1 MRILNLFILLLF
13 VAIGWESFGQ
23 NATVYGSLRD
33 ERNHAVEKA
42 EVFLFGYPSGTTS
55 NEDGEYEFSVPSDEK
70 ITVYFKYLGYKI
82 EMFDLNLKPGER
94 KKIDVRFQVEK
105 HVVDNIDIFAE
116 QERSMN
122 MTRLDPKIINV
133 LPDASGG
140 IEGIVKTF
148 PGVSSNNELSSQYS
162 VRGGNFDENLVYVND
177 IEVYRPFLVRSGQQ
191 EGLSFINPD
200 MVSSILFSA
209 GGFEAKYGD
218 KMSSVL
224 DIKYKKPT
232 EFGASASASLMGG
245 SAHIEGSTDD
255 HRFTHIS
262 GFRYK
267 SNQYILKSM
276 DTQGDYK
283 PTFIDFQT
291 FWTFD
296 VNDKLELNFLGN
308 FARNKYLFVPTT
320 RETSFGTVHEA
331 LKLKIYFD
339 GQELN
344 QFTTFTG
351 ALAAHYKPNLSTKL
365 SLTAS
370 AYQTREEETF
380 DIQGQYYLNELDN
393 QLGSDNLG
401 DSLMNLGIGT
411 FLNHARN
418 YLDATV
424 LSVSHKGYMTNDQNF
439 LQWGAKFQH
448 EIISNELNEWQML
461 DSAGYSLPY
470 NNQLGSPDSVV
481 GLYSTIITDAALDL
495 NRVTGYIQNTYS
507 FERDSV
513 EYSFTAGIR
522 SHFSDLNN
530 ELLLSPRVNFAFKPN
545 WEKDFLF
552 RFATGYYYQP
562 PFFKELKKLNGE
574 INTQIQAQKSIHFV
588 AGSDYQFKVWNR
600 DFKFIAEAYYK
611 QLENLIP
618 YDVDN
623 VRIRYYGNN
632 NAKGYAMGV
641 DFKVNGQFVNGA
653 ESWASLSFMRTRE
666 VINGIFIYNDTDS
679 TIEIAGNTG
688 YIPRPTDQIMNFG
701 LFFQDYLPGNPS
713 YKMQLNLLYGTGL
726 PFGPPNSN
734 KAIKDWPTMPAY
746 RRVDIGFSKVLKS
759 EDRVMANSV
768 LKNFKSLWIA
778 VEIFNL
784 LDINNTISHM
794 WITDI
799 RNHQYAVPNYLTSR
813 RLNVKLIARF

>member
-1 MRILNLFILLLF
+1 MKIVNLFILLIF
-13 VAIGWESFGQ
+13 SAIGLESFGQ
-23 NATVYGSLRD
+23 NATLYGSLKD
-33 ERNHAVEKA
+33 ERNRPVEKA
-42 EVFLFGYPSGTTS
+42 EIFLFGYPSGTTS
-55 NEDGEYEFSVPSDEK
+55 NAEGEYEFSVPSNEK

-82 EMFDLNLKPGER
+82 EKFDLELKPGER
-94 KKIDVRFQVEK
+94 KKINVHFKVEK
-105 HVVDNIDIFAE
+105 HEVENIDIFAE

-122 MTRLDPKIINV
+122 MTRLDPKLINV

-177 IEVYRPFLVRSGQQ
+177 IEVYRPFLIRSGQQ
-191 EGLSFINPD
+191 EGLSFINAD

-245 SAHIEGSTDD
+245 SFHLEGSTDN
-255 HRFTHIS
+255 HRLTHIS

-276 DTQGDYK
+276 DTQGDYQ

-291 FWTFD
+291 YWTFD
-296 VNDKLELNFLGN
+296 VTDKFEVNFLGN
-308 FARNKYLFVPTT
+308 FAQNKYLFIPTT

-339 GQELN
+339 GKELN

-380 DIQGQYYLNELDN
+380 DILGQYYLNELDN

-411 FLNHARN
+411 FLNHGRN
-418 YLDATV
+418 YLDASV
-424 LSVSHKGYMTNDQNF
+424 LSLSHKGYITNDQNF
-439 LQWGAKFQH
+439 IQWGAKFQH
-448 EIISNELNEWQML
+448 EKISNDLNEWQML

-470 NNQLGSPDSVV
+470 SDTAVNLF
-481 GLYSTIITDAALDL
+481 STIITDANLDL
-495 NRVTGYIQNTYS
+495 NRVTAYLQNTYS

-530 ELLLSPRVNFAFKPN
+530 ELLLSPRVNFSFKPN
-545 WEKDFLF
+545 WKKDYLF

-574 INTQIQAQKSIHFV
+574 INTNIQAQKSVHFV
-588 AGSDYQFKVWNR
+588 VGSDYQFKAWNR
-600 DFKFIAEAYYK
+600 DFKFVAEAYYK
-611 QLENLIP
+611 HLENLIP

-632 NAKGYAMGV
+632 NAKGYAMGI

-666 VINGIFIYNDTDS
+666 VINGIFTYNDTDS
-679 TIEIAGNTG
+679 TVMVAGNTD
-688 YIPRPTDQIMNFG
+688 YIPRPTDQIVNFG

-713 YKMQLNLLYGTGL
+713 YKMQLNLLYGAGL
-726 PFGPPNSN
+726 PFGPPNAN
-734 KAIKDWPTMPAY
+734 KAILDWPTMPAY

-759 EDRVMANSV
+759 EDKLMTHSM
-768 LKNFKSLWIA
+768 LKHFKSLWIA
-778 VEIFNL
+778 VEVFNL
-784 LDINNTISHM
+784 LDINNTISYV

-799 RNHQYAVPNYLTSR
+799 RNQQYAVPNYLTSR

>member
-13 VAIGWESFGQ
+13 VAIGGESFGQ
-23 NATVYGSLRD
+23 NATLYGSLKD
-33 ERNHAVEKA
+33 ERNRPVEKA
-42 EVFLFGYPSGTTS
+42 EIFLFGYPSGTTS
-55 NEDGEYEFSVPSDEK
+55 NAEGEYEFSVPSNEK
-70 ITVYFKYLGYKI
+70 IIVYFKYLGYKI
-82 EMFDLNLKPGER
+82 EKFDLDLKPGER
-94 KKIDVRFQVEK
+94 KKINVHFKVEK
-105 HVVDNIDIFAE
+105 HEVENIDIFAE

-122 MTRLDPKIINV
+122 MTRLDPKLINV

-177 IEVYRPFLVRSGQQ
+177 IEVYRPFLIRSGQQ
-191 EGLSFINPD
+191 EGLSFINAD

-245 SAHIEGSTDD
+245 SAHLEGSTDN
-255 HRFTHIS
+255 HRLTHIS

-276 DTQGDYK
+276 DTQGDYQ

-291 FWTFD
+291 YWTFD
-296 VNDKLELNFLGN
+296 VTDKFEVNFLGN
-308 FARNKYLFVPTT
+308 FAQNKYLFIPTT

-351 ALAAHYKPNLSTKL
+351 ALAAHYRPNLSTKL

-418 YLDATV
+418 YLDASV
-424 LSVSHKGYMTNDQNF
+424 LSLSHKGYITNDQNF
-439 LQWGAKFQH
+439 IQWGAKFQH
-448 EIISNELNEWQML
+448 ETISNDLNEWQML

-470 NNQLGSPDSVV
+470 SDTAVNLF
-481 GLYSTIITDAALDL
+481 STIITDASLDL
-495 NRVTGYIQNTYS
+495 NRVTAYLQNTYS

-530 ELLLSPRVNFAFKPN
+530 ELLLSPRVNFSFKPN
-545 WEKDFLF
+545 WKKDYLF

-574 INTQIQAQKSIHFV
+574 INTNIQAQKSVHFV
-588 AGSDYQFKVWNR
+588 AGSDYQFKAWDR
-600 DFKFIAEAYYK
+600 DFKFVAEAYYK
-611 QLENLIP
+611 HLENLIP

-632 NAKGYAMGV
+632 NAKGYAMGI

-653 ESWASLSFMRTRE
+653 ESWASLSFMRTQE
-666 VINGIFIYNDTDS
+666 VINGIFTYNDTDS
-679 TIEIAGNTG
+679 TVMVTGNTG
-688 YIPRPTDQIMNFG
+688 YIPRPTDQIVNFG

-713 YKMQLNLLYGTGL
+713 YKMQLNLLYGAGL
-726 PFGPPNSN
+726 PFGPPNAN

-759 EDRVMANSV
+759 EDKLMANSV
-768 LKNFKSLWIA
+768 LKHFKSLWIA

-784 LDINNTISHM
+784 LDINNTISYV

-799 RNHQYAVPNYLTSR
+799 RNQQYAVPNYLTSR